1 MAGEVSKHKPV
12 NLTDPDSPCQIVGLQ
27 TYQTLRLRL
36 TREHYDAPPH
46 VSIMS
51 KFVSMKTI
59 LHEEK
64 YIEYEIVQTPFAIGR
79 NACSTFFLGEV
90 RVNDNNLIL
99 YQNNDTLPYKNTI
112 TVVEPTFESIRIK
125 PFQYLEVVLMTN
137 GMPNFNDKW
146 NWYWTPGNV
155 SCGMEEIGYRFV
167 YGAYLENDG
176 NVECHPY
183 NMIKHSEDDQPCC
196 MQHHFWFR
204 CEREVIS
211 LLGTSQ
217 RGVYLGRLLF
227 RQGNRA
233 TPCMMNV
240 YIDLNKR
247 YQAETEESMKA
258 VQTRLLAMPQKPQF
272 AGPVCRSISLH
283 ELEFASLDEG
293 CRTVGGDDAEV
304 LGETPDNLTN
314 N

>member
-27 TYQTLRLRL
+27 THQTLRLRL
-36 TREHYDAPPH
+36 TRRLYDVMPN
-46 VSIMS
+46 VSLTS
-51 KFVSMKTI
+51 RFVSLKTI
-59 LHEEK
+59 IHDEQ
-64 YIEYEIVQTPFAIGR
+64 YIEYEIVQTPLAIGR

-90 RVNDNNLIL
+90 RVNQNNLIL
-99 YQNNDTLPYKNTI
+99 YQNNDALPYKNTI

-137 GMPNFNDKW
+137 GMPQFNNKW
-146 NWYWTPGNV
+146 NWYWTPGEV
-155 SCGMEEIGYRFV
+155 GCGIEEIGYRFV
-167 YGAYLENDG
+167 YGAYLDNDG
-176 NVECHPY
+176 SIECHPY
-183 NMIKHSEDDQPCC
+183 NMIKHLDDDQPCH
-196 MQHHFWFR
+196 MQHHYWFR
-204 CEREVIS
+204 CEREVMS
-211 LLGTSQ
+211 LLGSSR

-227 RQGNRA
+227 RQGD
-233 TPCMMNV
+233 TPTPSMMNV

-247 YQAETEESMKA
+247 YQTQTEQAMQG
-258 VQTRLLAMPQKPQF
+258 VQARLLAMPQKPQF

-304 LGETPDNLTN
+304 LAETPDNLPHN
-314 N
+314 